1 MMLNPT
7 KRKMKKNTIIP
18 IAIFQII
25 TVLWLLNICDTQ
37 AQNSASNINK
47 TSLVNSVAAKE
58 ADFFKGLKYRNIGP
72 FRGGR
77 STGIAGTSKRKNEYY
92 FGATGG
98 GLWKTTDGGF
108 SWVPV
113 TDSQMT
119 CSSVGAVG
127 ISESNPDIVYI
138 GTGESEFR
146 GNIMQ
151 GDGVYKSID
160 AGKTWK
166 NVGLKTTQTIARIRV
181 HPTNPD
187 IAYAAALGHPYDQ
200 NPDRGVFRTK
210 DGGKTWQKVL
220 YKSDKAG
227 AEDLIID
234 PTNPDILY
242 ASIWEVYR
250 TPWKMW
256 GGGDDC
262 GLYKSINGG
271 DTWEELTKKPGM
283 PKGPLGKIGVTVS
296 PVKPDRVWAIIEADS
311 GGVYRSDNAGKTWKY
326 INRDRKLRQRAF
338 YYSRLYADTKDSN
351 TIYGLNVG
359 FNKST
364 DGGVTF
370 PKPIRVPHG
379 DNHDLWIDPNDPN
392 RMATSNDGGGS
403 ISVNGGKTWTDEDFP
418 TAQLYHVIVTSDVP
432 YHVAGAQQDN
442 STIAVPSEGWAHIN
456 ARSNSIK
463 KGTWSYAVGGG
474 ESGYIAQDP
483 KNPDV
488 FFAGSYSAVLTR
500 INRKTGESKEV
511 TPYPRYFMGEAPKDI
526 PERWQ
531 WTYPIVFS
539 PKDPKRLYVCSQH
552 VWVTTDDGHS
562 WKKISP
568 DLTLADTATLGI
580 SGGILTNDMTGVEI
594 YGTVFA
600 LAPSFHDVNTIWA
613 GSDDGLLHITRNGG
627 TKWTNI
633 TPPDMPKHT
642 RVSIIDESRHKP
654 GTAYVAAKRYQMGD
668 RAPYIWKTD
677 NYGKSWTKIVNGLP
691 ENEIVH
697 AVREDIKKPGLLY
710 AGTENGVFVSFN
722 DGVAWQPLQL
732 NLPNTQVADLVVTDR
747 DLVVG
752 THGRSIYILDDI
764 TPLRE
769 YKPELLNA
777 TVTFFKPEN
786 AIRRL
791 QTATFQY
798 YLSQP
803 ADSVKIEILDS
814 NNVVINTF
822 KSLNPKADS
831 AKSDSLK
838 RKAIPDSTGAL
849 AKTNIIPITD
859 SASKIAAVNVE
870 DDDEFSIPKPK
881 FPGNLAGVNQYEWD
895 LHYPGATDF
904 PGMILWGARIT
915 QGPWALPGKYTV
927 RLTAA
932 GKTITHPFEIR
943 PNPNTPDITMA
954 DMKEQFKLAME
965 LRDKTSK
972 ANETVVQ
979 IRNIKATLNNKK
991 VKTPAE
997 KRLIDQLS
1005 EIEQSLY
1012 QVKNESNQ
1020 DPLNFGIRL
1029 NNRLAS
1035 LWKIVESGD
1044 GKPTEGS
1051 YQVTKELTAEL
1062 EKQVQD
1068 VKKIA
1073 TLRKAF

>member
-1 MMLNPT
+1 MERRLVLLILGLSIYAGGWAQRVADT
-7 KRKMKKNTIIP
+7 
-18 IAIFQII
+18 AI
-25 TVLWLLNICDTQ
+25 TRE
-37 AQNSASNINK
+37 
-47 TSLVNSVAAKE
+47 AAY
-58 ADFFKGLKYRNIGP
+58 FKGLKYRLVGP

-77 STGIAGTSKRKNEYY
+77 STAVAGSSRRKNEYY

-98 GLWKTTDGGF
+98 GLWKTVDGGF
-108 SWVPV
+108 SWAPV
-113 TDSQMT
+113 TDSQLN
-119 CSSVGAVG
+119 CSSVGAIGV
-127 ISESNPDIVYI
+127 SESNPDIVYI

-151 GDGVYKSID
+151 GDGVYKSTD
-160 AGKTWK
+160 GGKTWK
-166 NVGLKTTQTIARIRV
+166 NVGLRETQSIARIRV
-181 HPTNPD
+181 DPTNPD
-187 IAYAAALGHPYDQ
+187 IVYAAALGHPYDH
-200 NPDRGVFRTK
+200 NAERGVYRTK

-234 PTNPDILY
+234 PGNPRVLY

-256 GGGDDC
+256 GGGEDC
-262 GLYKSINGG
+262 GLYQSTDGG
-271 DTWEELTKKPGM
+271 DSWQELTKRPGM

-296 PVKPDRVWAIIEADS
+296 PVRPGRIWAIIEADS
-311 GGVYRSDNAGKTWKY
+311 GGVYRSDDTGKTWKY

-338 YYSRLYADTKDSN
+338 YYSRIYADTKDSN

-359 FNKST
+359 FFKST
-364 DGGVTF
+364 NGGVAF
-370 PKPIRVPHG
+370 NKPIRPPHG
-379 DNHDLWIDPNDPN
+379 DNHDLWIDPTDPM
-392 RMATSNDGGGS
+392 RMATSDDGGAAV
-403 ISVNGGKTWTDEDFP
+403 SVNGGKTWTDEDFP

-442 STIAVPSEGWAHIN
+442 STIAVPSKGWQFMN
-456 ARSNSIK
+456 ARTNTVK
-463 KGTWSYAVGGG
+463 RGTWSYAVGGG

-552 VWVTTDDGHS
+552 VWVTTDDGQS

-568 DLTLADTATLGI
+568 DLTLADTSTLGV
-580 SGGILTNDMTGVEI
+580 SGGILTNDMTGVEV

-613 GSDDGLLHITRNGG
+613 GSDDGLVHITRDGG
-627 TKWTNI
+627 LHWTNI
-633 TPPDMPKHT
+633 TPPDMVRHT
-642 RVSIIDESRHKP
+642 RVSIIDESRHHA

-668 RAPYIWKTD
+668 RAPYIWKTTD
-677 NYGKSWTKIVNGLP
+677 YGKSWTKIVAGLP
-691 ENEIVH
+691 ADEFVH

-710 AGTENGVFVSFN
+710 AGTEHGVYVSFN
-722 DGVAWQPLQL
+722 DGGHWQPLQL
-732 NLPNTQVADLVVTDR
+732 NLPNTQVADLVVTDK

-752 THGRSIYILDDI
+752 THGRSIWILDNID
-764 TPLRE
+764 PLRV
-769 YKPELLNA
+769 YKPEMLDSAVVLFQPQDA
-777 TVTFFKPEN
+777 Y
-786 AIRRL
+786 RRVES
-791 QTATFQY
+791 AVFQY
-798 YLSQP
+798 YLSKP
-803 ADSVKIEILDS
+803 ADSVKVEILDS
-814 NNVVINTF
+814 TMAVVGTF
-822 KSLNPKADS
+822 RSKVDS
-831 AKSDSLK
+831 AKGLDSVHRGGRGVRAGGGVSGGGPGAEAVSDGG
-838 RKAIPDSTGAL
+838 D
-849 AKTNIIPITD
+849 
-859 SASKIAAVNVE
+859 
-870 DDDEFSIPKPK
+870 DDDEVFVPRPK
-881 FPGNLAGVNQYEWD
+881 FPGTAKGVNQYEWD
-895 LHYPGATDF
+895 LHYPGATEF
-904 PGMILWGARIT
+904 PGMILWGARIA
-915 QGPWALPGKYTV
+915 QGPWALPGKYYV

-932 GKTITHPFEIR
+932 GQTVTRAFEVR
-943 PNPNTPDITMA
+943 PNPNTPGVTMA
-954 DMKEQFKLAME
+954 DMRQQFRLAME

-972 ANETVVQ
+972 ANETVIQ
-979 IRNIKATLNNKK
+979 IRKIKKMLEEKK
-991 VKTPAE
+991 NRTQTDN
-997 KRLIDQLS
+997 RLIAQLS
-1005 EIEQSLY
+1005 EIEETLY

-1044 GKPTEGS
+1044 GRPTEGS
-1051 YQVTKELTAEL
+1051 YQVAKELTTEL
-1062 EKQVQD
+1062 EKQVSE

-1073 TLRKAF
+1073 NPRKAF

>member
-1 MMLNPT
+1 MTPESNQ
-7 KRKMKKNTIIP
+7 RKMKKTTIAAIAGLITMVLACIMPASHVLAQTSVP
-18 IAIFQII
+18 IVYK
-25 TVLWLLNICDTQ
+25 TPM
-37 AQNSASNINK
+37 AQ
-47 TSLVNSVAAKE
+47 
-58 ADFFKGLKYRNIGP
+58 ADFLKGLKYRNIGP
-72 FRGGR
+72 YRGGR
-77 STGIAGTSKRKNEYY
+77 STAVAGSSKRKNEYY

-108 SWVPV
+108 SWAPV
-113 TDSQMT
+113 TDSQMNS
-119 CSSVGAVG
+119 SSVGAVA
-127 ISESNPDIVYI
+127 IAESNPDIVYF

-151 GDGVYKSID
+151 GDGVYKSTD

-166 NVGLKTTQTIARIRV
+166 NIGLKATQTISRIRI
-181 HPTNPD
+181 HPANPD
-187 IAYAAALGHPYDQ
+187 IVFAAALGHAYDR
-200 NPDRGVFRTK
+200 NVDRGVFRTK

-234 PTNPDILY
+234 PVNPNIIY
-242 ASIWEVYR
+242 ASLWEVYR

-262 GLYKSINGG
+262 ALYKSTDGG
-271 DTWEELTKKPGM
+271 DTWVELTKKPGM

-296 PVKPDRVWAIIEADS
+296 PVKHDRVWAIIEADS
-311 GGVYRSDNAGKTWKY
+311 GGVYRSDDAGQNWKR

-338 YYSRLYADTKDSN
+338 YYSRIYADTKDSN

-359 FNKST
+359 FSKST
-364 DGGVTF
+364 DGGVNF
-370 PKPIRVPHG
+370 NKSIRVPHG
-379 DNHDLWIDPNDPN
+379 DNHDLWIDPTDPM
-392 RMATSNDGGGS
+392 RMVTADDGGGS
-403 ISVNGGKTWTDEDFP
+403 VSVNGGKTWTDEDFP
-418 TAQLYHVIVTSDVP
+418 TAQLYHVIVTSDIP

-442 STIAVPSEGWAHIN
+442 STIAVPSEGWTHMN
-456 ARSNSIK
+456 ARTNTVK
-463 KGTWSYAVGGG
+463 RGNWSYAVGGG

-483 KNPDV
+483 KNPDI
-488 FFAGSYSAVLTR
+488 FYAGSYSAVLTR

-526 PERWQ
+526 PDRWQ

-539 PKDPKRLYVCSQH
+539 PVDPTRLYVCSQS
-552 VWVTTDDGHS
+552 VWVTTNEGQS

-568 DLTLADTATLGI
+568 DLTLADTATLGL
-580 SGGILTNDMTGVEI
+580 SGGILTNDMTGVEV

-600 LAPSFHDVNTIWA
+600 LAPSYHDVNTIWA
-613 GSDDGLLHITRNGG
+613 GSDDGLMHITRNGG
-627 TKWTNI
+627 TSWTNI
-633 TPPDMPKHT
+633 TPSDMPKHT
-642 RVSIIDESRHKP
+642 RVSIIDESRHKA

-668 RAPYIWKTD
+668 RAPYIWKTTD
-677 NYGKSWTKIVNGLP
+677 YGKTWKKIVNGLP
-691 ENEIVH
+691 ADEFVH
-697 AVREDIKKPGLLY
+697 SIREDIKKPGLLF
-710 AGTENGVFVSFN
+710 AGTEHGVYVSFD
-722 DGVAWQPLQL
+722 DGGNWQPLQL
-732 NLPNTQVADLVVTDR
+732 NLPNTQVADMVVTEK

-764 TPLRE
+764 DPLRE
-769 YKPELLNA
+769 YTPEMLSA
-777 TVTFFKPEN
+777 DVHFFKPEN
-786 AIRRL
+786 ATRRISS
-791 QTATFQY
+791 ATFQY
-798 YLSQP
+798 FLSKP
-803 ADSVKIEILDS
+803 VDSLKIEILDS

-822 KSLNPKADS
+822 RSVK
-831 AKSDSLK
+831 
-838 RKAIPDSTGAL
+838 
-849 AKTNIIPITD
+849 AKTDSSKATGTD
-859 SASKIAAVNVE
+859 SSGTVGRARRAVPTTDSSAAARQTAPAD
-870 DDDEFSIPKPK
+870 DDDEFFMPRQRMPTTT
-881 FPGNLAGVNQYEWD
+881 AGINQFDWD

-915 QGPWALPGKYTV
+915 QGPWALPGKYTA

-932 GKTITHPFEIR
+932 GQTITHPFEIKT
-943 PNPNTPDITMA
+943 NPNTPAITMA
-954 DMKEQFKLAME
+954 DMREQFKLAVE
-965 LRDKTSK
+965 LRDKTSR

-979 IRNIKATLNNKK
+979 IRNIKETLNKK
-991 VKTPAE
+991 KEKTPAE

-1005 EIEQSLY
+1005 QIEETLY

-1029 NNRLAS
+1029 NNRLAA

-1062 EKQVQD
+1062 EKQVQE

-1073 TLRKAF
+1073 NPKKAF